1 MPTIDCDG
9 VWHLL
14 FARPRMTRNLL
25 VGFVGGS
32 LDERL
37 DLATLKQ
44 VATRHVDE
52 SLQHSENAMI

>member
-9 VWHLL
+9 VLRLL
-14 FARPRMTRNLL
+14 FGHPRMTRDLL

-37 DLATLKQ
+37 DLSTLKQ

-52 SLQHSENAMI
+52 SLQRSENDMI